1 MTNLFFCWSERRSR
15 ALAGALKEHLPAF
28 IPGLA
33 GPDGSNLF
41 MSDDIVKGSRWFN
54 SVEAHLAKADV
65 GVVCITREGLR
76 SGWIHFEAGALAR
89 TIGKKRRQGGAL
101 LTYLLGVRPD
111 ELTGPLAEYQATSVE
126 RDDTRKLCAAIV
138 NVMVR
143 TKAQEPPDW
152 ETAFDK
158 NWGNFEAAVKT
169 IPLLPASDL
178 IPGLEDLFRPKTFNE
193 PLEDCMRQAWIER
206 FTAVREAL
214 AALES
219 HRPVMSADNTYLLD
233 LFNQLGAELDGYSMN
248 MGALLL
254 KEKQFDV
261 DSQSGRLIVGDG
273 IKRACESRRGRIRQ
287 LVTHLLAPN
296 CAPVLEAESRRYA
309 KMSSFD
315 SRKTLLIHPAE
326 RAIRNRASGAAV
338 TVGDK
343 ELTADVLEACAA
355 SLWEFDRV
363 CFYMVQEHD
372 GSADTARLLRDVER
386 EFETVR
392 AVDGGGSLIPLYYA
406 LRALKAKLR
415 ARELGVTANDDVIS
429 LLNNI
434 VQIITRYGL
443 DPGRQVQ
450 DIVADLQSRLG
461 ESDGTMS
468 TKVAIR
474 AVSTQA
480 R

>member
-1 MTNLFFCWSERRSR
+1 MTNLFFCWSEQRSR
-15 ALAGALKEHLPAF
+15 ALARALKEHLPTF

-33 GPDGSNLF
+33 ADREGTNLF
-41 MSDDIVKGSRWFN
+41 MSDDIVKGSRWFDA
-54 SVEAHLAKADV
+54 VEMQLAKTDV

-89 TIGKKRRQGGAL
+89 TIQKKRRQGGAL

-138 NVMVR
+138 NVMTR
-143 TKAQEPPDW
+143 TKSQEPPDW

-158 NWGNFEAAVKT
+158 NWGNFEAAVKA
-169 IPLLPASDL
+169 IGPLPAPDL
-178 IPGLEDLFRPKTFNE
+178 IPGLEDLFRRKTFNE
-193 PLEDCMRQAWIER
+193 SLEDCTRQAWIER
-206 FTAVREAL
+206 FTAARETL

-233 LFNQLGAELDGYSMN
+233 VYNQLGAELDAYSMN

-254 KEKQFDV
+254 KEIKFDV
-261 DSQSGRLIVGDG
+261 DPHSGRLTVGDG

-296 CAPVLEAESRRYA
+296 CSPVLEAESRQYA

-315 SRKTLLIHPAE
+315 SRKTLLIHPTE
-326 RAIRNRASGAAV
+326 RAIQRRSPGAAV
-338 TVGDK
+338 TVGK
-343 ELTADVLEACAA
+343 KALTADVLEACAA

-363 CFYMVQEHD
+363 CFYLVQEHD
-372 GSADTARLLRDVER
+372 ESADTERLVRDVER

-406 LRALKAKLR
+406 LRALKAKVW
-415 ARELGVTANDDVIS
+415 ARELGMTLKDELTP
-429 LLNNI
+429 LLKNI
-434 VQIITRYGL
+434 LHIITRYGL
-443 DPGRQVQ
+443 DPGRQVH
-450 DIVADLQSRLG
+450 DIIADLQSRLG
-461 ESDGTMS
+461 QSDGTPS
-468 TKVAIR
+468 AKAAIR
-474 AVSTQA
+474 AV
-480 R
+480 